1 MLFTCQNRSV
11 KERIYSKGPNTA
23 DTGRKTC
30 IHPDYFGSFCGK
42 PIENRKEEDALHFLF
57 P

>member
-1 MLFTCQNRSV
+1 V